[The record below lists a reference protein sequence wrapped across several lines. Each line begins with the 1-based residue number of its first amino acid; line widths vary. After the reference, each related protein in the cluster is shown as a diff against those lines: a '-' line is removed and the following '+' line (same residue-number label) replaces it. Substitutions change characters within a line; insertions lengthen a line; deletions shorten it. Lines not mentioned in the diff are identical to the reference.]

1 MGLTYNQSERIV
13 EIAFYEI
20 YLHMKASVPREK
32 LFLFTEAFCRSFEID
47 YTSISIAI
55 TQFHTKL
62 KPSKQEKVL
71 FGVITGV
78 TLKTLGLDYRT
89 IRSYKK
95 RLASGSIEMYPRIM
109 NRFLRDDLRNFIKAY
124 LTLFPMEAQYLH
136 QFNLEGGF
144 NEISRDSGAA

>member
-1 MGLTYNQSERIV
+1 LGLTYNQSERII

-20 YLHMKASVPREK
+20 YSHMKASVPREK

-47 YTSISIAI
+47 YTSVSIAI
-55 TQFHTKL
+55 TQFHRKL
-62 KPSKQEKVL
+62 KPTKQEKVL

-95 RLASGSIEMYPRIM
+95 RLASGDIEMYPRVM
-109 NRFLRDDLRNFIKAY
+109 NRFLRDDLRKFIKAY
-124 LTLFPMEAQYLH
+124 LALFPMEAQYLH
-136 QFNLEGGF
+136 QFNIEGGF
-144 NEISRDSGAA
+144 NEVSRDSRDA